1 MQLFVGLGNPG
12 AKYAHHRHNVG
23 FMALDAIARGWNF
36 AGWRRRFRGLAAEG
50 RIGGERVLAL
60 KPMTWMN
67 RSGISV
73 GEAARFH
80 KLAPER
86 VLVIHDEVDLAPGRI
101 RVKTGGGAAGHNG
114 LRSIDS
120 HFGNAFRRVRIG
132 VGHPGDKDRVIGYV
146 LSDFAAAD
154 RAWLDALIPAI
165 VEAATHLARGDG
177 AGFTNRVALTL
188 SRGGGARG

>member
-12 AKYAHHRHNVG
+12 AKYAHNRHNVG
-23 FMALDAIARGWNF
+23 FMALDAIARGWSF
-36 AGWRRRFRGLAAEG
+36 AGWRRRFHGLAAEG

-132 VGHPGDKDRVIGYV
+132 VGHPGDRDRVIGYV

-165 VEAATHLARGDG
+165 VDAASHLARGDG

-188 SRGGGARG
+188 SRDGGASG